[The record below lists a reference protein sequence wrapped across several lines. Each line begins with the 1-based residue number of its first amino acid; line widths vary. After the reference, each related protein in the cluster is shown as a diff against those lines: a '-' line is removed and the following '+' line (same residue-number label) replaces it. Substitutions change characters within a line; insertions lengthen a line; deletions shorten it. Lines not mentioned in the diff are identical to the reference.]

1 MRIPHQRRTTIRS
14 LAAALIYWVLSLPQ
28 VSYAAPPDARITVIV
43 LGDSITAGYG
53 LDANDSYPAL
63 LQQRFVSK
71 GVRVV
76 NAGLSGDTTAGGLRR
91 IEWLLKGRCDVLV
104 IALGANDGLRGVPV
118 QETAENLRGIVQKTK
133 QRFPSAKVLLA
144 GMLVPPNMGPDYSE
158 RYRAVFPQVARE
170 TGSKL
175 LPFLLEGV
183 AGVGELNQA
192 DGIHPTATGQQ
203 RIAELLAQPLG
214 ELLQEFEDQ
223 KSVEAQ

>member
-1 MRIPHQRRTTIRS
+1 M
-14 LAAALIYWVLSLPQ
+14 
-28 VSYAAPPDARITVIV
+28 
-43 LGDSITAGYG
+43 
-53 LDANDSYPAL
+53 
-63 LQQRFVSK
+63 
-71 GVRVV
+71 

-214 ELLQEFEDQ
+214 ELLQEYEDQ
-223 KSVEAQ
+223 KRVEAQ